1 MRRSVPLKDPLLEE
15 EGEEEVFPVSMKPLA
30 PRTLDAYQ
38 KVLKLAFGGKEIRLA
53 NLKTHW
59 VLDWGDSYKNQLKC
73 ALAWH
78 FASQGKR
85 APRELFAAIPRKYHV
100 QTTPYIP
107 SEKDVQK
114 IEDATERL
122 KPVER
127 ASVLLLLYLGLRA
140 EEFCGLPREA
150 VEEAVQT
157 GRLTFLRKG
166 GRTHTLD
173 VEAVMPLLV
182 TLLKTPKRQ
191 RSIQNEAEEWT
202 TVGES
207 LCTTKNKVSHY
218 HALRRL
224 VLKAAELAGLDKVSP
239 HKLRHAFA
247 TRMSRDGANVFTIK
261 SALNHK
267 NLTTTQLYIH
277 PGTDDIAVFM
287 RGPKSKQ

>member
-1 MRRSVPLKDPLLEE
+1 MRRSVPLEDVEE
-15 EGEEEVFPVSMKPLA
+15 EPLQVSLKPLS

-38 KVLKLAFGGKEIRLA
+38 KVLKLAFGGKPVQLQ
-53 NLKTHW
+53 NLRTHW
-59 VLDWGDSYKNQLKC
+59 VLDWSDSYKNQLKC

-85 APRELFAAIPRKYHV
+85 APRELFAAIPRKYRI

-114 IEDATERL
+114 IEEATEKL

-166 GRTHTLD
+166 GRTYTLD
-173 VEAVMPLLV
+173 IQAVASLFV
-182 TLLKTPKRQ
+182 TLLQTSKRRRN
-191 RSIQNEAEEWT
+191 RSDAESEWT
-202 TVGES
+202 FVGET

-224 VLKAAELAGLDKVSP
+224 VVKAAALAGLDKVHP
-239 HKLRHAFA
+239 HSLRHVFA
-247 TRMSRDGANVFTIK
+247 TRMARDGADAFTIQH
-261 SALNHK
+261 ALSHK
-267 NLTTTQLYIH
+267 NIATTARYLH
-277 PGTDDIAVFM
+277 PDSDAIAKFM
-287 RGPKSKQ
+287 RAPKAKA